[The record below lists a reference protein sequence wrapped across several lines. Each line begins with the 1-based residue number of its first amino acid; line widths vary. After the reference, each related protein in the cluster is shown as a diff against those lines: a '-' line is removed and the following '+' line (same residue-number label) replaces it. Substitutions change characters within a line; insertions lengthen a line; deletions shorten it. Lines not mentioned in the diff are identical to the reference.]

1 MRWGILGSIG
11 RGVQKAGR
19 GLLEGIDNAAMNSL
33 TSGGLLDDALAP
45 YQVQGQQQRQIG
57 TDEAG
62 QPMYSPQQEKQKWA
76 PTQQEK
82 RSLRGSY
89 LMSIGAALQQGKPIG
104 EGVQQ
109 YQQNAIGQIQ
119 AGQQAQQQNR
129 ARQVQQ
135 AFQQEMQGAAGEEA
149 QMAVLRKFAANIGPD
164 ATEKYAR
171 SIKEMR
177 APVNKLEFRD
187 LGDKIQAFDPVT
199 GAAVGQP
206 TSKGLVP
213 SEHYLDQ
220 GGMIQRL
227 LSGVPTGAPYLKS
240 MTPGEES
247 ASNSVTPL
255 STAQGFMSISRDGKV
270 ITPMMQGGKQL
281 MPFRAPV
288 DNSYRDAAIGNQ
300 SYNFHTRELDTI
312 AKPVTDALARSSRL
326 IETLNNGSPTALAA
340 AVPEFLTVMAGGA
353 GSGLR
358 MTNAEISSIVGSRS
372 AWDDLVAKASK
383 FSSDPQQYPLTAIQ
397 VKNIRDMATAVTG
410 KLLKKQ
416 QIINDGYQS
425 LLSPNMIEHKQ
436 GVMKVRQGI
445 ANIDMDGQTKG
456 GGGPLPVGWSAT
468 VRR

>member
-199 GAAVGQP
+199 GAAVGTP
-206 TSKGLVP
+206 TQKGLAP
-213 SEHYLDQ
+213 SENYVDQ
-220 GGMIQRL
+220 GGQIQRM
-227 LSGVPTGAPYLKS
+227 LSGVPSGAPLPKS
-240 MTPGEES
+240 MTPGET
-247 ASNSVTPL
+247 ASDVRGKFPSPVNIPGVGLMSIDPTIPNRATPITGPNGNPLVSQVGNGEGSNRGFQNSDALRKEFNTLVQPYTVVAQAYAKIQEAAKSPTPAGDISL
-255 STAQGFMSISRDGKV
+255 IYGYMKLLDPTSVVREGEFATAQ
-270 ITPMMQGGKQL
+270 
-281 MPFRAPV
+281 
-288 DNSYRDAAIGNQ
+288 N
-300 SYNFHTRELDTI
+300 
-312 AKPVTDALARSSRL
+312 
-326 IETLNNGSPTALAA
+326 
-340 AVPEFLTVMAGGA
+340 A
-353 GSGLR
+353 GSIPDRVRAAYNRAIDGTRLADDIRTDFVSQAGNIVRGIRPQLDSIRTRYSGISQNFGLDP
-358 MTNAEISSIVGSRS
+358 NQVVYDPFAQVQIQ
-372 AWDDLVAKASK
+372 
-383 FSSDPQQYPLTAIQ
+383 PQQQGRVDRVYNP
-397 VKNIRDMATAVTG
+397 KTG
-410 KLLKKQ
+410 RFEDK
-416 QIINDGYQS
+416 
-425 LLSPNMIEHKQ
+425 
-436 GVMKVRQGI
+436 
-445 ANIDMDGQTKG
+445 
-456 GGGPLPVGWSAT
+456 
-468 VRR
+468 